1 MFADFSSGY
10 YVGRLYVE
18 PHGGDTAL
26 MQREQ
31 HERVNE
37 QLYATDAG
45 IERLDH
51 PLVMKL
57 ENSHFPVHGDDGI
70 PGNTLAVP
78 HGVVESTTIDPLPS
92 LREVLLA
99 KAERAAQ
106 LLDLTG
112 DHPVDP
118 AGDLSFDP
126 RT

>member
-1 MFADFSSGY
+1 MFAEFSTGY

-18 PHGGDTAL
+18 PHDGDTAV

-37 QLYATDAG
+37 QLYTTNTG

-57 ENSHFPVHGDDGI
+57 ENSHFPVHGDDGV
-70 PGNTLAVP
+70 PGNTLALP
-78 HGVVESTTIDPLPS
+78 HEFVESTAIDPIPS
-92 LREVLLA
+92 LTEVLLA

-112 DHPVDP
+112 EPHFD
-118 AGDLSFDP
+118 AG
-126 RT
+126 T

>member
-1 MFADFSSGY
+1 MLRVNMFAEFSTGY

-18 PHGGDTAL
+18 PHDGDTAV

-37 QLYATDAG
+37 QLYATNTG

-57 ENSHFPVHGDDGI
+57 ENSHFPVHGDDGV
-70 PGNTLAVP
+70 PGNTLVVP
-78 HGVVESTTIDPLPS
+78 QEIVDSAAIDSLPS

-112 DHPVDP
+112 DQPID
-118 AGDLSFDP
+118 AW
-126 RT
+126 T